1 MHWCAPWRA
10 WVVTRHEDVMEVLRR
25 VDDFSS
31 AGYELELLGE
41 GGVLGAGRHPALR
54 RHYSTPILSTTDP
67 PVHTRLR
74 RLLVK
79 QFTPGVV
86 ESLRRR
92 VEALIGELLDQVHPG
107 TTVDLLDRFAY
118 PLPALVIAELL
129 GVPAVDQPRFATWS
143 ADIVA
148 FVGTGR
154 IESGRAARAE
164 RSMAEFQAYLEPLI
178 ARRRTDPGPDLI
190 SLLVVPAPD
199 ALELDE
205 LIGACVTL
213 LFAGHETTAQPHRQR
228 APRAARAPAG
238 ARAAPRRAGD
248 SRVRPS
254 RSSSASTAPSS
265 GNRRRTT
272 RDTEL
277 GAAPDPGRRPRPRV
291 HRLGEPRRDRLRPPR
306 RARSR
311 AGPGQA
317 PRVRLRHPL
326 LHRRRAVAAGGAA
339 RPGRDPASA
348 SRRSAWRRTS
358 GRCGSR
364 TSRSGGSPSS
374 SCRSDAA
381 AGGRPAAGGD
391 PHPSGSREAATR
403 RAWKTSRRRAVP
415 RGSHGCARHH
425 GNRTSWPMTASRREA
440 AKSFRYERS
449 TRHASRLSRTPYRH
463 WAPVL
468 VR

>member
-1 MHWCAPWRA
+1 
-10 WVVTRHEDVMEVLRR
+10 LRR

-129 GVPAVDQPRFATWS
+129 GVRAVDQPRFATWS

-154 IESGRAARAE
+154 IEPGRAARAE

-213 LFAGHETTAQPHRQR
+213 LFAGHETTANLIGNGLLALLKRPPALEHLRGAPETAGSAVEELLRFDSPVQR
-228 APRAARAPAG
+228 
-238 ARAAPRRAGD
+238 
-248 SRVRPS
+248 
-254 RSSSASTAPSS
+254 
-265 GNRRRTT
+265 NRRRTT

-277 GAAPDPGRRPRPRV
+277 GPRRIRAGDRVLAFIGSANRDETVFDRPDELDLARGPGKHLAFGYGIHYCIGAALSRLEAPLALAAILERFPAIRLAPDVRPVWNPNITFRG
-291 HRLGEPRRDRLRPPR
+291 LG
-306 RARSR
+306 
-311 AGPGQA
+311 Q
-317 PRVRLRHPL
+317 
-326 LHRRRAVAAGGAA
+326 
-339 RPGRDPASA
+339 
-348 SRRSAWRRTS
+348 
-358 GRCGSR
+358 
-364 TSRSGGSPSS
+364 
-374 SCRSDAA
+374 
-381 AGGRPAAGGD
+381 
-391 PHPSGSREAATR
+391 
-403 RAWKTSRRRAVP
+403 
-415 RGSHGCARHH
+415 
-425 GNRTSWPMTASRREA
+425 
-440 AKSFRYERS
+440 
-449 TRHASRLSRTPYRH
+449 
-463 WAPVL
+463 L
-468 VR
+468 VV

>member
-1 MHWCAPWRA
+1 MAEPPGSRPSGAGPHATDAASTSSRAGLDQLLGADDFAQDPYAVYRKLRQEDPVHWCAPWGA

-74 RLLVK
+74 RLLAK

-92 VEALIGELLDQVHPG
+92 VEVLIGELLDQVHPG

-129 GVPAVDQPRFATWS
+129 GVPAVDQHRFATWS

-154 IESGRAARAE
+154 IEPGRAARAE

-190 SLLVVPAPD
+190 SLLVAPAPD

-205 LIGACVTL
+205 LVGACVTL
-213 LFAGHETTAQPHRQR
+213 LFAGHETTANLIGNGLLALLERPPALEHLRR
-228 APRAARAPAG
+228 APETAGPAVEELL
-238 ARAAPRRAGD
+238 RFD
-248 SRVRPS
+248 SPVQR
-254 RSSSASTAPSS
+254 
-265 GNRRRTT
+265 NRRRTT

-277 GAAPDPGRRPRPRV
+277 GARRIRAGDRVLAFIGSANRDETVFDRPDELDLARGPGKHLAFGYGIHYCIGAALSRLEAPLALAAILERFPTIRLAPDVRPV
-291 HRLGEPRRDRLRPPR
+291 
-306 RARSR
+306 
-311 AGPGQA
+311 
-317 PRVRLRHPL
+317 
-326 LHRRRAVAAGGAA
+326 
-339 RPGRDPASA
+339 
-348 SRRSAWRRTS
+348 
-358 GRCGSR
+358 
-364 TSRSGGSPSS
+364 
-374 SCRSDAA
+374 
-381 AGGRPAAGGD
+381 
-391 PHPSGSREAATR
+391 
-403 RAWKTSRRRAVP
+403 WKPNITF
-415 RGSHGCARHH
+415 RGLA
-425 GNRTSWPMTASRREA
+425 E
-440 AKSFRYERS
+440 
-449 TRHASRLSRTPYRH
+449 
-463 WAPVL
+463 L
-468 VR
+468 VVQV